1 MEREGWDMEELI
13 ILENVRKIYR
23 MDGVDTIALDG
34 VSLSIKKGD
43 FIAIMGPSG
52 SGKSTLMHLMG
63 CLDRPTEGKIYIEGR
78 DVSTLSDDELAKIRN
93 QKIGFVFQSF
103 YLLPRLTALQ
113 NVELPL
119 IYRGLPPKERI
130 EKAKLLL
137 DKMGLSDRLFHRPT
151 QLSGGQQQRV
161 AIARALAVDP
171 IVLLADEPTGNLDTK
186 SSHEIMNLISE
197 IHEKENLTIVIV
209 THEKDIADFA
219 KKIVRMADGKII
231 DILEK

>member
-1 MEREGWDMEELI
+1 MEELI

-209 THEKDIADFA
+209 THEKDISDFA

>member
-209 THEKDIADFA
+209 THEKDISDFA